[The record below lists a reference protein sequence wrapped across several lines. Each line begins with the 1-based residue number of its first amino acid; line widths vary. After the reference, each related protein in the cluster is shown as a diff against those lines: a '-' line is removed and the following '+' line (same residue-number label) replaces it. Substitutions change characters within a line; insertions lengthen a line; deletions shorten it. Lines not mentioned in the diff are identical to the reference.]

1 MDEVDELMDSL
12 RAILHKHEL
21 GESVDMVRDRLL
33 ILVTRYAIMEKVGY
47 SREECLST
55 AARACLR
62 DI

>member
-1 MDEVDELMDSL
+1 MGSL
-12 RAILHKHEL
+12 RAILHRHEL

-33 ILVTRYAIMEKVGY
+33 ILVTRYSIMDKVGY
-47 SREECLST
+47 SRDECLST